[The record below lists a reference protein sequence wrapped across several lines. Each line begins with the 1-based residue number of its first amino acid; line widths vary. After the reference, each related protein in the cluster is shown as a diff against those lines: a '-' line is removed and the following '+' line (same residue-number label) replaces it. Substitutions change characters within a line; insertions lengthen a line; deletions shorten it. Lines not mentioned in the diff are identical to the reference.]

1 MKNDKTQKPGYETY
15 WGKMFDFLNTNTTIQ
30 TVGLYQSGDVTQ
42 TSSSLREEWE
52 KLNLFEQKDAQNHYT
67 QLLIEGENV
76 RVKDGKEYLKVKSEY
91 ISKKIKSLAS
101 SETDCVIELGSGWG
115 RNIISNHL
123 LNPGW
128 ELHGGELT
136 DEGQRS
142 LNHFIKKYNLSNVN
156 SFYFNWCDVSSFY
169 ELFKDKEYKEI
180 IIYSIHSIE
189 QVSNLDIEQFRKIL
203 SLPFK
208 IKFFH
213 VEPCSWQWVPPRK
226 INGWNENFKEIL
238 DTLEKENLIENLKVD
253 VNGCKLNLTGSGAEG
268 VSITYKKL

>member
-1 MKNDKTQKPGYETY
+1 MKNDITQKPGYETY
-15 WGKMFDFLNTNTTIQ
+15 WGKMTQFLTKNEFNSLKDAWENT
-30 TVGLYQSGDVTQ
+30 
-42 TSSSLREEWE
+42 
-52 KLNLFEQKDAQNHYT
+52 NLFEQKDAQNHYT

-189 QVSNLDIEQFRKIL
+189 QVSNLDIEQFRKI
-203 SLPFK
+203 
-208 IKFFH
+208 
-213 VEPCSWQWVPPRK
+213 
-226 INGWNENFKEIL
+226 NGWNENFKEIL
-238 DTLEKENLIENLKVD
+238 DTLEKENLIKNLNVD
-253 VNGCKLNLTGSGAEG
+253 TNGCKLNLIGSGAEG
-268 VSITYKKL
+268 VSITYEKS